1 MLQHM
6 RGCQKAASLIIL
18 SLLLLLLA
26 GAPAAAETDAGN
38 KSVDEYYQNKE
49 SSELERTD
57 EAEQD
62 GLKQEGAPRD
72 MVGITALDVFKMIF
86 ALLFVVILLF
96 VLLKLVNKKSRG
108 YSTGK
113 MIQNLGG
120 ASLGGNRSLQ
130 VVRVGEKILVLGVG
144 ENVQLLDLVEEEKE
158 FNRLIDEYNDKMGLE
173 PSHPLIV
180 SKLAGSGKEKRKDGP
195 LSFASQLLAQLD
207 EMASERKA
215 LKEKLRKRGSARDE

>member
-18 SLLLLLLA
+18 SLWLLLLA
-26 GAPAAAETDAGN
+26 AAPAAAETDAGN

-49 SSELERTD
+49 SSELERAD
-57 EAEQD
+57 EAEQE
-62 GLKQEGAPRD
+62 GLKSEGDPGD

-86 ALLFVVILLF
+86 ALLFVIILLF
-96 VLLKLVNKKSRG
+96 LLLKLVNKKSRG

-144 ENVQLLDLVEEEKE
+144 ENVQLLDLVEEERE
-158 FNRLIDEYNDKMGLE
+158 FNRLIDEYNEKMGQE
-173 PSHPLIV
+173 PSHPAIV
-180 SKLAGSGKEKRKDGP
+180 SRLAGSGKEKRKDGP
-195 LSFASQLLAQLD
+195 LSFASQLSAQLD
-207 EMASERKA
+207 EMTSERRA
-215 LKEKLRKRGSARDE
+215 LKEILRKKGSARDE

>member
-6 RGCQKAASLIIL
+6 RGCQKAASLIIV

-26 GAPAAAETDAGN
+26 AAPAAAETDAGN

-49 SSELERTD
+49 SSEHERAD

-62 GLKQEGAPRD
+62 GLKQEEAPGD
-72 MVGITALDVFKMIF
+72 MVGITAFDVFKMIF
-86 ALLFVVILLF
+86 ALLFVIILLSL
-96 VLLKLVNKKSRG
+96 LLKFVNKKSRS

-144 ENVQLLDLVEEEKE
+144 ENVQLLDLVEEERE
-158 FNRLIDEYNDKMGLE
+158 FNRLIDEYNEKMGQE
-173 PSHPLIV
+173 PSHPAIV
-180 SKLAGSGKEKRKDGP
+180 SKLAESWKEKRKGGP
-195 LSFASQLLAQLD
+195 PAFASQLSAQLD
-207 EMASERKA
+207 EMILERKA
-215 LKEKLRKRGSARDE
+215 LKEKLRKKGSARDE